1 VLVQADKQREVYLGL
16 RKIAL
21 QYKSSAEVCGVLMEM
36 GLSKGEM
43 TLVALDEG
51 AVNLYT
57 SSGGGYIGMGTHREP
72 QEASEELLQMAP
84 AFLTYCEPVS
94 GYPLPREGYTR
105 FYLIARNGIFSAE
118 ESTEVLGSQKHPL
131 SSLFQACH
139 NLLSAIRVVADRKR
153 AETPPRKPN

>member
-1 VLVQADKQREVYLGL
+1 VQADKRREVYLGL

-21 QYKSSAEVCGVLMEM
+21 QHKSGSQVCGVLMEM
-36 GLSKGEM
+36 GLSKGEA
-43 TLVALDEG
+43 TLVALDDG
-51 AVNLYT
+51 AVSLYT

-72 QEASEELLQMAP
+72 REAAEELLQMAP

-105 FYLIARNGIFSAE
+105 FYLISSNGILSAE

-131 SSLFQACH
+131 SSFFQACH
-139 NLLSAIRVVADRKR
+139 NLLSAIKVVADRKR
-153 AETPPRKPN
+153 VKTPPPKPN